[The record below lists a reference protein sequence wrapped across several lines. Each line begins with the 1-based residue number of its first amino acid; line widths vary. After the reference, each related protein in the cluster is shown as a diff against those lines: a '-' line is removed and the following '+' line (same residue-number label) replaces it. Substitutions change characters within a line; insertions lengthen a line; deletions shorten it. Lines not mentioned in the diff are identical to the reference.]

1 MNCVVDEGSGMF
13 EPFTDDELRLS
24 ERAAPAE
31 KGEAPQPII
40 PVPVDAPE
48 PDWSELRPAE
58 AMGEPVKIWL
68 YHMGDGEFAF
78 YVVRWEP
85 KDPNEPK
92 IVRPVTWCRF
102 PDGRE
107 RWALKAMPASRPL
120 YSLPAIIRSPDKPV
134 VVTEGEKCSDAA
146 ADVFLDHA
154 VTTWAGGSRAWQE
167 TDWTPSCGRQVL
179 LLADADDRG
188 REAMRQIAEHL
199 ASRGCTVRV
208 HLPDGDDK
216 DDVADWLATDG
227 PERTRERIEAE
238 AEPWKSETSA
248 APDIRDSVDWKAE
261 LIEQTETDPG
271 APFEPDMLARLA
283 GLQRESPADWQR
295 LRASLKDS
303 RIRITDLDREMY
315 RLAGGDDKDGL
326 QGQSIGWPE
335 VGPWPKPADGAALLD
350 ELAHLMRHYVSLPDG
365 GAEAVALWTLYTWVF
380 EAFGVCPN
388 LMVTAPERES
398 GKTRV
403 TELLCWTVPRPK
415 PMSDA
420 SAAAIIRGIERNR
433 PTLIFD
439 EAQHFLRRRPED
451 PIRGILLA
459 SFNRRFAFVDRC
471 EGDDHEPRSY
481 STFAP
486 KAMNG
491 RKLAAL
497 DDMLTS
503 RSVTIPMTRARRR
516 YPDLR
521 ADRDPVGDDLRRKCA
536 RWRDDHMTVLSSA
549 DPDMGSLF
557 GRIADVWRPLFAVAD
572 TAGGDWP
579 RLARHAATSLAS
591 QTSAIA
597 SGDTLGVQLL
607 KDIRQVF
614 ADQGDPDRI
623 STADLDHALHTM
635 PERPWE
641 TLSNGKPMTSQKRG
655 KMLTEYGIHT
665 TKVRDGEKTRNAY
678 LKSAFETAW
687 KAWLQDAHV
696 SEPEHRNNNP
706 ESRA

>member
-1 MNCVVDEGSGMF
+1 MSCVVDEGGGMF
-13 EPFTDDELRLS
+13 EPLSDTELRVS
-24 ERAAPAE
+24 ERAAPADKSE
-31 KGEAPQPII
+31 DPQPI
-40 PVPVDAPE
+40 VPAPADAPE
-48 PDWSELRPAE
+48 LDWSRLHPPKAK
-58 AMGEPVKIWL
+58 GDPVGTWT
-68 YHMGDGEFAF
+68 YHTADSEFAF
-78 YVVRWEP
+78 YVARWEP
-85 KDPNEPK
+85 RDPGGRK
-92 IVRPVTWCRF
+92 VIRPVTWCRF

-107 RWALKAMPASRPL
+107 GWALRAMPAPKPL
-120 YSLPAIIRSPDKPV
+120 YSLPAILKAPAKRVIV
-134 VVTEGEKCSDAA
+134 VEGEKCAVAA
-146 ADVFLDHA
+146 AVVFPDCV
-154 VTTWAGGSRAWQE
+154 VTTWSRGADAWPE
-167 TDWTPSCGRQVL
+167 TDWEPLAGREVL
-179 LLADADDRG
+179 LVADADKSG
-188 REAMRQIAEHL
+188 RTCMKAIASALAAM
-199 ASRGCTVRV
+199 GCTVCA

-216 DDVADWLATDG
+216 DDITDWLDSDG
-227 PERTRERIEAE
+227 PKRTRQRIEAE
-238 AEPWKSETSA
+238 AEPWKPETSA
-248 APDIRDSVDWKAE
+248 APDTRDSADWKAE
-261 LIEQTETDPG
+261 LVERSTTDPG
-271 APFEPDMLARLA
+271 APFEPDMVATLA

-295 LRASLKDS
+295 VRACLKDS
-303 RIRITDLDREMY
+303 GIRITDLDREMY
-315 RLAGGDDKDGL
+315 RLAGGDDRNGL
-326 QGQSIGWPE
+326 QGQSIEWLE
-335 VGPWPKPADGAALLD
+335 VEPWPKPADGAALLD
-350 ELAHLMRHYVSLPDG
+350 ELAHVMRHYVSLPDG

-415 PMSDA
+415 PVSDA

-486 KAMNG
+486 KAMSG

-503 RSVTIPMTRARRR
+503 RSVVIPMTRARRR

-536 RWRDDHMTVLSSA
+536 RWRDDHMTVLSDA
-549 DPDMGSLF
+549 DPDMGELF
-557 GRIADVWRPLFAVAD
+557 GRIADVWRPLFAIAD
-572 TAGGDWP
+572 TAGSTWP
-579 RLARHAATSLAS
+579 RLARHAATTLAN

-614 ADQGDPDRI
+614 ANQGDPDRI
-623 STADLDHALHTM
+623 ATADLDHALHTM

-641 TLSNGKPMTSQKRG
+641 TLSNGKLMTSQKRG
-655 KMLTEYGIHT
+655 KILTDYGIHT

-678 LKSAFETAW
+678 LKSAFELAW
-687 KAWLQDAHV
+687 KAWLQDTPV
-696 SEPEHRNNNP
+696 SEPEHRNNNAN
-706 ESRA
+706 SDT